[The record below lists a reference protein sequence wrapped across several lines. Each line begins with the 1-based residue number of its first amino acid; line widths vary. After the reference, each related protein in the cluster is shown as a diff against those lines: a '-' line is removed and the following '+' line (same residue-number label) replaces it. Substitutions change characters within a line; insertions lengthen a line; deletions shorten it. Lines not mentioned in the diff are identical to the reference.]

1 MSADDRPQSET
12 QGIADLIGDLRAQ
25 GHSDE
30 YIIGQLQ
37 AMEEREFHE
46 ETARMKEAG
55 VPDEVIEA
63 FWASLATGRLLDENE
78 DDDGD
83 GASWGEIDWDAVS
96 ALQERY
102 AEISRISDP
111 DERLEAAKALV
122 AEMNGGE

>member
-1 MSADDRPQSET
+1 MSATDRPLTEAQS
-12 QGIADLIGDLRAQ
+12 IAEVIEDLRAQ

-30 YIIGQLQ
+30 HIIGQLQ

-63 FWASLATGRLLDENE
+63 FWVYLASNRMT
-78 DDDGD
+78 DDDEVGDD